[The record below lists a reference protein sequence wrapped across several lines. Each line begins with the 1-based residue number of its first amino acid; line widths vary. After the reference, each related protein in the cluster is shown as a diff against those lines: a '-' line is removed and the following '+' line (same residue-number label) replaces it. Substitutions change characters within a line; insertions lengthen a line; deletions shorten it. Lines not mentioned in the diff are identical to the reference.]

1 MIKFESARPER
12 EFGGYGRISYGR
24 YNTIQLEGAVTGP
37 VSDTVSARLSVLHQ
51 RRSDYVDNTENGP
64 GDDLEGYEESAAR
77 LQFLFEFDPVAAL
90 HPEKVI
96 LFGSYAYGTPS
107 DHSDVDLLVIL
118 ETDARPADR
127 YLAVSRLIRPRPF
140 PLDIL
145 VKTPDEITQ
154 ALAKGDGFIRE
165 IVTQGRVLYARSD

>member
-1 MIKFESARPER
+1 MASIESRDAFMSEDRWPA
-12 EFGGYGRISYGR
+12 GGTRLVAGVQPPGF
-24 YNTIQLEGAVTGP
+24 TPVT
-37 VSDTVSARLSVLHQ
+37 
-51 RRSDYVDNTENGP
+51 
-64 GDDLEGYEESAAR
+64 EEILAEIVHR
-77 LQFLFEFDPVAAL
+77 VVAAL
-90 HPEKVI
+90 HPERVI

-107 DHSDVDLLVIL
+107 VHSDVDLLVIL
-118 ETDARPADR
+118 ETDARPVDR

-154 ALAKGDGFIRE
+154 ALAKGDNFIRE

>member
-1 MIKFESARPER
+1 MSEDRWPA
-12 EFGGYGRISYGR
+12 GGTQLVAGVQSPGFTPVTEEILAEIVRRI
-24 YNTIQLEGAVTGP
+24 VT
-37 VSDTVSARLSVLHQ
+37 
-51 RRSDYVDNTENGP
+51 
-64 GDDLEGYEESAAR
+64 
-77 LQFLFEFDPVAAL
+77 AL
-90 HPEKVI
+90 HPEMVI

-107 DHSDVDLLVIL
+107 GDSDVDLLVIL

-154 ALAKGDGFIRE
+154 ALAKGTTSS
-165 IVTQGRVLYARSD
+165 VRSSPRDACCMRDPTEPLASMD